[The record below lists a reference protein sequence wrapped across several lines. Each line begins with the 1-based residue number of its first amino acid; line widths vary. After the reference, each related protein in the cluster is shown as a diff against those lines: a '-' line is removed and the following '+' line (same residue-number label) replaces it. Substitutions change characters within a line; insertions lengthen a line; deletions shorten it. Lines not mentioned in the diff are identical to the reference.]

1 MGIFKCH
8 QTNSNPIKSLWSTLV
23 WLSPHTKD
31 CLWKYKYHAAI
42 EIVDNSE
49 IYLVKLFSSSINI
62 KPAMVP
68 NLQAMHKGKI
78 QPNIHPNVW
87 CSGPLQM
94 LRAKTREI
102 KVGCA
107 VALSPKRPKP
117 RRYNEH
123 PDILS
128 SCLSA
133 RTRNIQCFE
142 LELSFAFE
150 NKKLNGNLGMLMIT
164 RLWSFLRQP
173 DRNLFGKKDCNF
185 DCMAETRRPLMG
197 RFGVDAIY

>member
-128 SCLSA
+128 SCLSVLKQKY
-133 RTRNIQCFE
+133 TMFSTCTVSVTLFHYWQCANTKVFSCE
-142 LELSFAFE
+142 VHV
-150 NKKLNGNLGMLMIT
+150 KNLGT
-164 RLWSFLRQP
+164 VF
-173 DRNLFGKKDCNF
+173 FF
-185 DCMAETRRPLMG
+185 
-197 RFGVDAIY
+197 